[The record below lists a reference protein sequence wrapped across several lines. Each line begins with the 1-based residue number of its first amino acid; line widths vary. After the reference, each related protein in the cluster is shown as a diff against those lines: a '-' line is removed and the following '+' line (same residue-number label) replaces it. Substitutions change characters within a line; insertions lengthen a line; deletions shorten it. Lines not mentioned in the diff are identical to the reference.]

1 MARPVAAE
9 RTRPAVDRRTWWI
22 DAAVLAAIAV
32 LLRIPAFV
40 ASRHLTYDDGFF
52 GLSAIEMRDG
62 VVPFRDLF
70 SPQGPLHL
78 PLLYIADLV
87 GLRTTNAPRVLP
99 LVAGAAVTV
108 VTYAAAR
115 RITSRYGAIVA
126 AVLVTTSGSIL
137 WTTAGIASD
146 GPALAFAIGAVA
158 VSFGYTQTPKSSRAV
173 AAGALLG
180 AALVAKA
187 LAAPA
192 GLVVAVLLLS
202 RRRPR
207 DLAYAVG
214 AAVVVALGA
223 ALPWGLQRVWDQ
235 SVVYNREAS
244 RLTSYPGAVT
254 KALHTLVDRDPIVLV
269 AAALAVAMLVLAR
282 IGWVRAARTDSPADG
297 PLLFRPASV
306 LVLWL
311 VVQFALLVYEPA
323 FWRPHVAFL
332 IAPLALLVALRP
344 PPLVALL
351 DISGSMS
358 EYTRLFLHF
367 LHAITNA
374 RKRVTTLLF
383 GTRLTNVSRAIR
395 QRDPDEALAACSANV
410 ADWSGGTRIASSLHV
425 FNKQWA
431 RRVLTQGAVVLLITD
446 GLERDADDT
455 LAFEMDRLHRSCRRL
470 IWLNPLLR
478 FSGFEARA
486 KGVQTMLPYVD
497 ELRPIHNLESMAE
510 LVRALS
516 GAPAKGYDPKLM
528 LRRVA

>member
-9 RTRPAVDRRTWWI
+9 RARPAVDRRTWSI

-32 LLRIPAFV
+32 MLRIPAFV
-40 ASRHLTYDDGFF
+40 ANRHLTYDDGFF

-62 VVPFRDLF
+62 VIPFRDLF

-108 VTYAAAR
+108 VTYAAGR
-115 RITSRYGAIVA
+115 RITSRFGAIIA

-158 VSFGYTQTPKSSRAV
+158 VSFGYTQTPTSPRAV

-180 AALVAKA
+180 AALAAKA

-192 GLVVAVLLLS
+192 GLVVALLLLS

-207 DLAYAVG
+207 DLAYAAG
-214 AAVVVALGA
+214 AAVVVMLGA

-254 KALHTLVDRDPIVLV
+254 KALHTLVDRDPIVL
-269 AAALAVAMLVLAR
+269 AAAGLAVAMLVLAR
-282 IGWVRAARTDSPADG
+282 LGWVRAAQTDSPADG

-306 LVLWL
+306 LVLCL

-351 DISGSMS
+351 I
-358 EYTRLFLHF
+358 
-367 LHAITNA
+367 
-374 RKRVTTLLF
+374 
-383 GTRLTNVSRAIR
+383 GTAVVMPWYWTNVHTMLWP
-395 QRDPDEALAACSANV
+395 DPYNKAESAAV
-410 ADWSGGTRIASSLHV
+410 
-425 FNKQWA
+425 
-431 RRVLTQGAVVLLITD
+431 D
-446 GLERDADDT
+446 GLR
-455 LAFEMDRLHRSCRRL
+455 
-470 IWLNPLLR
+470 N
-478 FSGFEARA
+478 
-486 KGVQTMLPYVD
+486 LP
-497 ELRPIHNLESMAE
+497 
-510 LVRALS
+510 
-516 GAPAKGYDPKLM
+516 
-528 LRRVA
+528 

>member
-1 MARPVAAE
+1 VAAE
-9 RTRPAVDRRTWWI
+9 RARPAVNRRTWWI
-22 DAAVLAAIAV
+22 DATVLATVAAV
-32 LLRIPAFV
+32 LRIPAFV

-78 PLLYIADLV
+78 PLLYVADLV

-108 VTYAAAR
+108 VTYAAGR

-126 AVLVTTSGSIL
+126 AVLVTTSGSVL
-137 WTTAGIASD
+137 FTTTGIASD

-158 VSFGYTQTPKSSRAV
+158 VAFGYTRTPTSARAV

-192 GLVVAVLLLS
+192 GLAVALLVLS

-207 DLAYAVG
+207 DLVYAGV

-223 ALPWGLQRVWDQ
+223 SVPWGLDRVWEQ
-235 SVVYNREAS
+235 SVQYNREAS

-269 AAALAVAMLVLAR
+269 AAGVAVAMLVLAR
-282 IGWVRAARTDSPADG
+282 LGWVRAAARPSPAGG

-306 LVLWL
+306 LALWL
-311 VVQFALLVYEPA
+311 ATQFALLVYEPA

-332 IAPLALLVALRP
+332 IPPLALLVALRP
-344 PPLVALL
+344 PPVVALL
-351 DISGSMS
+351 VGAVAVMPWYLSNLQVVLWPDQYNS
-358 EYTRLFLHF
+358 EERAAVDDLRALP
-367 LHAITNA
+367 
-374 RKRVTTLLF
+374 R
-383 GTRLTNVSRAIR
+383 GSRAISDEPGFLWR
-395 QRDPDEALAACSANV
+395 AGRLTDPYLADSSIKRIEQGQVTAAKLQDAAARPDVCAVLVWTNRY
-410 ADWSGGTRIASSLHV
+410 ADLDLGPRLADVGYEVTARYGGP
-425 FNKQWA
+425 
-431 RRVLTQGAVVLLITD
+431 RVLY
-446 GLERDADDT
+446 EKR
-455 LAFEMDRLHRSCRRL
+455 ECRS
-470 IWLNPLLR
+470 
-478 FSGFEARA
+478 A
-486 KGVQTMLPYVD
+486 
-497 ELRPIHNLESMAE
+497 
-510 LVRALS
+510 
-516 GAPAKGYDPKLM
+516 
-528 LRRVA
+528 

>member
-1 MARPVAAE
+1 M
-9 RTRPAVDRRTWWI
+9 
-22 DAAVLAAIAV
+22 DAAVLAGIAV
-32 LLRIPAFV
+32 LLRLPAFV

-108 VTYAAAR
+108 VTYAAGR
-115 RITSRYGAIVA
+115 RITSRFGAIVA
-126 AVLVTTSGSIL
+126 ATLVTTSGSIL

-158 VSFGYTQTPKSSRAV
+158 VSFGYTQTPTSPRAV

-180 AALVAKA
+180 AALAAKA

-192 GLVVAVLLLS
+192 GLVVALLLLS

-207 DLAYAVG
+207 DLVYAAG
-214 AAVVVALGA
+214 AAVVVVLGA

-269 AAALAVAMLVLAR
+269 AAGLAVAMLVLAR
-282 IGWVRAARTDSPADG
+282 IGWVRPARTDSPADG

-311 VVQFALLVYEPA
+311 AVQFALLVYEPA

-344 PPLVALL
+344 PQLVALVIGAAVVVPWYWSNVHSML
-351 DISGSMS
+351 WPDPYNKTESAAVDGLRNLPAGSLAISDEPG
-358 EYTRLFLHF
+358 FLWR
-367 LHAITNA
+367 AD
-374 RKRVTTLLF
+374 
-383 GTRLTNVSRAIR
+383 RLTIPYFDDSSIKRIEQGQVTATKLAEAAAKPDVCGVLVWTSRY
-395 QRDPDEALAACSANV
+395 ANLDLGPRLTDAGYEV
-410 ADWSGGTRIASSLHV
+410 TARYGGP
-425 FNKQWA
+425 
-431 RRVLTQGAVVLLITD
+431 RVLYEKSA
-446 GLERDADDT
+446 
-455 LAFEMDRLHRSCRRL
+455 CR
-470 IWLNPLLR
+470 P
-478 FSGFEARA
+478 
-486 KGVQTMLPYVD
+486 
-497 ELRPIHNLESMAE
+497 
-510 LVRALS
+510 
-516 GAPAKGYDPKLM
+516 
-528 LRRVA
+528 

>member
-9 RTRPAVDRRTWWI
+9 RTRPAANRRTWWI

-32 LLRIPAFV
+32 LLRVPAFV

-180 AALVAKA
+180 AALAAKA

-192 GLVVAVLLLS
+192 GLVVALLLLS

-351 DISGSMS
+351 VGAALVMPWYWSNVHSMLWPDPYNKAESAAVDGLRRLPAGSLALS
-358 EYTRLFLHF
+358 DEPGFLWR
-367 LHAITNA
+367 A
-374 RKRVTTLLF
+374 
-383 GTRLTNVSRAIR
+383 GRLTVPYFDDSSIKRIEQGQITAVKLQNAAAKPDVCGVLVWTSRYANLDLGPR
-395 QRDPDEALAACSANV
+395 LAQVGYEVTARY
-410 ADWSGGTRIASSLHV
+410 GGP
-425 FNKQWA
+425 
-431 RRVLTQGAVVLLITD
+431 RVLY
-446 GLERDADDT
+446 EKRD
-455 LAFEMDRLHRSCRRL
+455 CR
-470 IWLNPLLR
+470 P
-478 FSGFEARA
+478 
-486 KGVQTMLPYVD
+486 T
-497 ELRPIHNLESMAE
+497 
-510 LVRALS
+510 
-516 GAPAKGYDPKLM
+516 
-528 LRRVA
+528 

>member
-1 MARPVAAE
+1 MSRPVAAE
-9 RTRPAVDRRTWWI
+9 RARAATDRRAWWI

-78 PLLYIADLV
+78 PLLYLADLV
-87 GLRTTNAPRVLP
+87 GFRTANAPRLLP

-108 VTYAAAR
+108 VMYATGR

-158 VSFGYTQTPKSSRAV
+158 VSFGYTQTPSSSRAV
-173 AAGALLG
+173 TAGALLG
-180 AALVAKA
+180 AGLAAKA
-187 LAAPA
+187 LAGPA
-192 GLVVAVLLLS
+192 GLAVALLLLS

-207 DLAYAVG
+207 DLAYAAG

-223 ALPWGLQRVWDQ
+223 AVPWGLGRVWDQ

-244 RLTSYPGAVT
+244 RLTSYPGAAT

-269 AAALAVAMLVLAR
+269 AAGLAVAMLVLAHV
-282 IGWVRAARTDSPADG
+282 GWVRAGATGSPTEG

-311 VVQFALLVYEPA
+311 AAQFALLVYEPA

-344 PPLVALL
+344 PPVIALL
-351 DISGSMS
+351 IGAAAVMPWYLSNVHPMLWPDPYNRAEQAAVDALHGLPAGSLAISDEPG
-358 EYTRLFLHF
+358 
-367 LHAITNA
+367 
-374 RKRVTTLLF
+374 LLWRAD
-383 GTRLTNVSRAIR
+383 RLTVPYFDDSSVKRIEQRQITAVKLQNAAAKPNVCGVLVWTSRYGNL
-395 QRDPDEALAACSANV
+395 DLAPRLAQVGYELRARY
-410 ADWSGGTRIASSLHV
+410 GGP
-425 FNKQWA
+425 
-431 RRVLTQGAVVLLITD
+431 RVLYEKPA
-446 GLERDADDT
+446 
-455 LAFEMDRLHRSCRRL
+455 CR
-470 IWLNPLLR
+470 P
-478 FSGFEARA
+478 
-486 KGVQTMLPYVD
+486 
-497 ELRPIHNLESMAE
+497 
-510 LVRALS
+510 
-516 GAPAKGYDPKLM
+516 
-528 LRRVA
+528 

>member
-1 MARPVAAE
+1 VAAE
-9 RTRPAVDRRTWWI
+9 RARPAVNRRTWWI
-22 DAAVLAAIAV
+22 DATVLATVAAV
-32 LLRIPAFV
+32 LRIPAFV

-78 PLLYIADLV
+78 PLLYVADLV

-108 VTYAAAR
+108 VTYAAGR

-126 AVLVTTSGSIL
+126 AVLVTTSGSVL
-137 WTTAGIASD
+137 FTTTGIASD

-158 VSFGYTQTPKSSRAV
+158 VAFGYTRTPTSARAV

-192 GLVVAVLLLS
+192 GLAVALLVLS

-207 DLAYAVG
+207 DLVYAGV

-223 ALPWGLQRVWDQ
+223 SVPWGLDRVWEQ
-235 SVVYNREAS
+235 SVQYNREAS

-269 AAALAVAMLVLAR
+269 AAGVAVAMLVLAR
-282 IGWVRAARTDSPADG
+282 LGWVGAAARPSPAGG

-306 LVLWL
+306 LAIWL
-311 VVQFALLVYEPA
+311 ATQFALLVYEPA

-332 IAPLALLVALRP
+332 IPPLALLVALRP
-344 PPLVALL
+344 PPVVALL
-351 DISGSMS
+351 VGAVAVMPWYLSNLQVVLWPDRYNS
-358 EYTRLFLHF
+358 EERAAVDALRALP
-367 LHAITNA
+367 
-374 RKRVTTLLF
+374 R
-383 GTRLTNVSRAIR
+383 GSRAISDEPGFLWR
-395 QRDPDEALAACSANV
+395 AGRLTDPYLADSSIKRIEQGQVTAAKLQDAAARPDVCAVLVWTNRY
-410 ADWSGGTRIASSLHV
+410 ADLDLGPRLADVGYEVTARYGGP
-425 FNKQWA
+425 
-431 RRVLTQGAVVLLITD
+431 RVLY
-446 GLERDADDT
+446 EKR
-455 LAFEMDRLHRSCRRL
+455 ECRS
-470 IWLNPLLR
+470 
-478 FSGFEARA
+478 A
-486 KGVQTMLPYVD
+486 
-497 ELRPIHNLESMAE
+497 
-510 LVRALS
+510 
-516 GAPAKGYDPKLM
+516 
-528 LRRVA
+528 

>member
-1 MARPVAAE
+1 VAAE
-9 RTRPAVDRRTWWI
+9 RARPAVNRRTWWI
-22 DAAVLAAIAV
+22 DATVLATVAAV
-32 LLRIPAFV
+32 LRIPAFV

-78 PLLYIADLV
+78 PLLYVADLV

-108 VTYAAAR
+108 VTYAAGR

-126 AVLVTTSGSIL
+126 AVLVTTSGSVL
-137 WTTAGIASD
+137 FTTTGIASD

-158 VSFGYTQTPKSSRAV
+158 VAFGYTRTPTSARAV

-192 GLVVAVLLLS
+192 GLAVALLVLS

-207 DLAYAVG
+207 DLVYAGV

-223 ALPWGLQRVWDQ
+223 SVPWGLDRVWEQ
-235 SVVYNREAS
+235 SVQYNREAS

-269 AAALAVAMLVLAR
+269 AAGVAVAMLVLAR
-282 IGWVRAARTDSPADG
+282 LGWVGAAARPSPAGG

-306 LVLWL
+306 LAIWL
-311 VVQFALLVYEPA
+311 ATQFALLVYEPA

-332 IAPLALLVALRP
+332 IPPLALLVALRP
-344 PPLVALL
+344 PPVVALL
-351 DISGSMS
+351 VGAVAVMPWYLSNLQVVLWPDRYNS
-358 EYTRLFLHF
+358 EERAAVDALRALP
-367 LHAITNA
+367 
-374 RKRVTTLLF
+374 R
-383 GTRLTNVSRAIR
+383 GSRAISDEPGFLWR
-395 QRDPDEALAACSANV
+395 AGRLTDPYLADSSIKRIEQGQVTAAKLQDAAAKPDVCAVLVWTNRY
-410 ADWSGGTRIASSLHV
+410 ADLDLGPRLADVGYEVTARYGGP
-425 FNKQWA
+425 
-431 RRVLTQGAVVLLITD
+431 RVLY
-446 GLERDADDT
+446 EKR
-455 LAFEMDRLHRSCRRL
+455 ECRS
-470 IWLNPLLR
+470 
-478 FSGFEARA
+478 A
-486 KGVQTMLPYVD
+486 
-497 ELRPIHNLESMAE
+497 
-510 LVRALS
+510 
-516 GAPAKGYDPKLM
+516 
-528 LRRVA
+528 

>member
-1 MARPVAAE
+1 VVAE
-9 RTRPAVDRRTWWI
+9 RARAAVDRRAWWI

-62 VVPFRDLF
+62 VAPFRDLF

-78 PLLYIADLV
+78 PLLYVADLV
-87 GLRTTNAPRVLP
+87 GLRTANAPRVLP

-108 VTYAAAR
+108 VTYAAGR
-115 RITSRYGAIVA
+115 RITSRYGALVA

-158 VSFGYTQTPKSSRAV
+158 VSFGYTETPTTSRAI

-180 AALVAKA
+180 AG
-187 LAAPA
+187 PA
-192 GLVVAVLLLS
+192 GLAVALLLLS

-214 AAVVVALGA
+214 AAVVVVLGA
-223 ALPWGLQRVWDQ
+223 ALPWGLGRVWDQ
-235 SVVYNREAS
+235 SVVYNRDAS
-244 RLTSYPGAVT
+244 RVTSYPGAVT

-269 AAALAVAMLVLAR
+269 AAGLAVVMLVLAR
-282 IGWVRAARTDSPADG
+282 IGWVRARADDSAPDG

-311 VVQFALLVYEPA
+311 AAQFALLVYEPA

-344 PPLVALL
+344 PPVIALL
-351 DISGSMS
+351 IGAAAVMPWYLGNVHPMLWPDPYNRAEQAAVDGLRDLPSGSLAIS
-358 EYTRLFLHF
+358 DEPGFLWR
-367 LHAITNA
+367 AD
-374 RKRVTTLLF
+374 
-383 GTRLTNVSRAIR
+383 RLTVPYFDDSSIKRIEQGQITAVKLQNAAAKPNVCGVLVWTSRYGNLDLGPR
-395 QRDPDEALAACSANV
+395 LAQVGYEVRARY
-410 ADWSGGTRIASSLHV
+410 GGP
-425 FNKQWA
+425 
-431 RRVLTQGAVVLLITD
+431 RVLYEKRA
-446 GLERDADDT
+446 
-455 LAFEMDRLHRSCRRL
+455 CR
-470 IWLNPLLR
+470 P
-478 FSGFEARA
+478 
-486 KGVQTMLPYVD
+486 
-497 ELRPIHNLESMAE
+497 
-510 LVRALS
+510 
-516 GAPAKGYDPKLM
+516 
-528 LRRVA
+528 

>member
-22 DAAVLAAIAV
+22 DAAVLAAVAV

-40 ASRHLTYDDGFF
+40 ANRHLTYDDGFF

-108 VTYAAAR
+108 VTYAAGR
-115 RITSRYGAIVA
+115 RITSRSGAIVA
-126 AVLVTTSGSIL
+126 AVLVTTSGSVL

-158 VSFGYTQTPKSSRAV
+158 VSFGYTQTPTSARAV

-192 GLVVAVLLLS
+192 GLVVALLVLS

-207 DLAYAVG
+207 DLVYAVG

-254 KALHTLVDRDPIVLV
+254 KALHTLIDRDPIVLV
-269 AAALAVAMLVLAR
+269 AAGLAVAMLVLAR
-282 IGWVRAARTDSPADG
+282 IGWVRAEQTDSPANG

-311 VVQFALLVYEPA
+311 AVQFALLVYEPA

-351 DISGSMS
+351 VGAALVMPWYWSNVHSMLWPDPYDKAESAAVDGLRNLPPGSLAISDEPG
-358 EYTRLFLHF
+358 FLWR
-367 LHAITNA
+367 A
-374 RKRVTTLLF
+374 
-383 GTRLTNVSRAIR
+383 GRLTVPYFDDSSIKRIEQGQVTAVKLQNAAAKPDVCGVLVWTSRYANLDLGPR
-395 QRDPDEALAACSANV
+395 LAQVGYEVTARY
-410 ADWSGGTRIASSLHV
+410 GGS
-425 FNKQWA
+425 
-431 RRVLTQGAVVLLITD
+431 RVLYEKRA
-446 GLERDADDT
+446 
-455 LAFEMDRLHRSCRRL
+455 CR
-470 IWLNPLLR
+470 P
-478 FSGFEARA
+478 
-486 KGVQTMLPYVD
+486 
-497 ELRPIHNLESMAE
+497 
-510 LVRALS
+510 
-516 GAPAKGYDPKLM
+516 
-528 LRRVA
+528 

>member
-1 MARPVAAE
+1 VAAE
-9 RTRPAVDRRTWWI
+9 RARPAVNRRTWWI
-22 DAAVLAAIAV
+22 DTTVLATVAAV
-32 LLRIPAFV
+32 LRIPAFV

-78 PLLYIADLV
+78 PLLYVADLV

-108 VTYAAAR
+108 VTYAAGR

-126 AVLVTTSGSIL
+126 AVLVTTSGSVL
-137 WTTAGIASD
+137 FTTTGIASD

-158 VSFGYTQTPKSSRAV
+158 VAFGYTRTPTSARAV

-192 GLVVAVLLLS
+192 GLAVALLVLS

-207 DLAYAVG
+207 DLVYAGV

-223 ALPWGLQRVWDQ
+223 SVPWGLDRVWEQ
-235 SVVYNREAS
+235 SVQYNREAS

-269 AAALAVAMLVLAR
+269 AAGVAVAMLVLAR
-282 IGWVRAARTDSPADG
+282 LGWVGAAARPSPAGG

-306 LVLWL
+306 LAIWL
-311 VVQFALLVYEPA
+311 ATQFALLVYEPA

-332 IAPLALLVALRP
+332 IPPLALLVALRP
-344 PPLVALL
+344 PPVVALL
-351 DISGSMS
+351 VGAVAVMPWYLSNLQVVLWPDRYNS
-358 EYTRLFLHF
+358 EERAAVDALRALP
-367 LHAITNA
+367 
-374 RKRVTTLLF
+374 R
-383 GTRLTNVSRAIR
+383 GSRAISDEPGFLWR
-395 QRDPDEALAACSANV
+395 AGRLTDPYLADSSIKRIEQGQVTAAKLQDAAAKPDVCAV
-410 ADWSGGTRIASSLHV
+410 LVWTDRYADLDLGPRLADVGYEVTARYGGP
-425 FNKQWA
+425 
-431 RRVLTQGAVVLLITD
+431 RVLY
-446 GLERDADDT
+446 EKR
-455 LAFEMDRLHRSCRRL
+455 ECRS
-470 IWLNPLLR
+470 
-478 FSGFEARA
+478 A
-486 KGVQTMLPYVD
+486 
-497 ELRPIHNLESMAE
+497 
-510 LVRALS
+510 
-516 GAPAKGYDPKLM
+516 
-528 LRRVA
+528 